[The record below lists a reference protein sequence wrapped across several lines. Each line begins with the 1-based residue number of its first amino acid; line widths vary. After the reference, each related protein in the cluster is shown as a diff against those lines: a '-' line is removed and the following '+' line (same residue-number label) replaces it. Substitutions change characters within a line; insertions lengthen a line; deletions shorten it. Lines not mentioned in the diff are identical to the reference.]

1 MSCDLHMEHINRECK
16 NAIGALGSNILDEAV
31 GSGGRGIGELLKVTT
46 QCDQHNGVPPVS
58 ERHSKRAAD
67 MDLERLLKQIHE
79 ESCFQTVKRPTTR
92 ALQEVQDNLNLTRKV
107 SHGKLTVQN

>member
-1 MSCDLHMEHINRECK
+1 MPCQLLWSRTVNTHGKLGRNVSCDLHMEHINRECK

-31 GSGGRGIGELLKVTT
+31 GRVGRSIGELLKVTT
-46 QCDQHNGVPPVS
+46 QFDQHNGVPPVS

-79 ESCFQTVKRPTTR
+79 ESSVFKQ
-92 ALQEVQDNLNLTRKV
+92 
-107 SHGKLTVQN
+107 